1 MDGGNKKL
9 SSHRMLLAS
18 NASTT
23 QAPGR
28 KVMPAP
34 PDRPGRATLQP
45 PLPGIFP
52 SMAGLP
58 NLFGWI
64 DPHRE
69 RVRSFLR
76 FLARRF
82 IEDRCFD
89 SAATLAYATLF
100 AAVPL
105 AAVVFGI
112 VSMFPIYENW
122 VEDLTRFIFA
132 NFMPTA
138 ADSVASFLAEAAGNA
153 RTLSA
158 VGAITVLLTALL
170 TLSRIEDTFN
180 RIWRVSAPRR
190 ALSRLL
196 IYWAAMTLL
205 PLLAVAS
212 FAVSSYLTSL
222 PLLADEAQHGILL
235 RVLPVGL
242 ELLTFTLAYR
252 LIPNRTVVFRHTL
265 IAGALATLLFEL
277 AKWGFALYLTRANY
291 QALYGAIA
299 VVPIFLIWLYV
310 SWVVVLLG
318 ASLAASLSAFR
329 YQPAQQ
335 RLPAGFELYGLLRL
349 LGRFSQAQGTGSSL
363 HTAHLQQLEPSIS
376 DDVLMHL
383 LAALSE
389 ARVIQRLDDGGYAL
403 VRDLNH
409 LPLAELYESAALR
422 IPLTQAPLPDGGD
435 ASGRRAAAELEALR
449 APLRERM
456 RRSVAQ
462 ILNGLE
468 E

>member
-1 MDGGNKKL
+1 
-9 SSHRMLLAS
+9 
-18 NASTT
+18 
-23 QAPGR
+23 
-28 KVMPAP
+28 
-34 PDRPGRATLQP
+34 
-45 PLPGIFP
+45 
-52 SMAGLP
+52 MAGLP
-58 NLFGWI
+58 HHFGWI

-122 VEDLTRFIFA
+122 VEDLTRFVFA
-132 NFMPTA
+132 NFMPSA
-138 ADSVASFLAEAAGNA
+138 ADSVSGFLAEAAGNA
-153 RTLSA
+153 RALSA
-158 VGAITVLLTALL
+158 VGAITVLATALL
-170 TLSRIEDTFN
+170 ALSRIEDTFN
-180 RIWRVSAPRR
+180 RIWRVSTPRR

-205 PLLAVAS
+205 PLLTVAS
-212 FAVSSYLTSL
+212 FAVSSFLVSL
-222 PLLADEAQHGILL
+222 PLLAGEAQHGLL
-235 RVLPVGL
+235 RWLPVAL
-242 ELLTFTLAYR
+242 ELVAFTLAYR

-265 IAGALATLLFEL
+265 IAGALATTMFEL

-299 VVPIFLIWLYV
+299 VIPIFLIWLYV

-329 YQPAQQ
+329 FQPAQQ

-363 HTAHLQQLEPSIS
+363 HTAQLQQLEPSIS
-376 DDVLMHL
+376 DDALMHL
-383 LAALSE
+383 LAALSG
-389 ARVIQRLDDGGYAL
+389 ARVIQRMDDGGYAL
-403 VRDLNH
+403 VRDLDH
-409 LPLAELYESAALR
+409 LPLGELYEGAALR
-422 IPLTQAPLPDGGD
+422 IPLALAPLPDGGD
-435 ASGRRAAAELEALR
+435 ACGRRAAAELEALR

-462 ILNGLE
+462 VLSGSE

>member
-1 MDGGNKKL
+1 MAFL
-9 SSHRMLLAS
+9 SSVS
-18 NASTT
+18 
-23 QAPGR
+23 
-28 KVMPAP
+28 
-34 PDRPGRATLQP
+34 
-45 PLPGIFP
+45 
-52 SMAGLP
+52 
-58 NLFGWI
+58 GWI
-64 DPHRE
+64 DTHRE

-132 NFMPTA
+132 NFMPSA
-138 ADSVASFLAEAAGNA
+138 ADSVAGFLAEAAGNA
-153 RTLSA
+153 RALSG
-158 VGAITVLLTALL
+158 VGAITVLVTALL

-180 RIWRVSAPRR
+180 RIWRVSTPRR

-212 FAVSSYLTSL
+212 FAVSSYLASL
-222 PLLADEAQHGILL
+222 PLLAGQAQHGLVL
-235 RVLPVGL
+235 RWLPVGL
-242 ELLTFTLAYR
+242 ELVAFTLAYR
-252 LIPNRTVVFRHTL
+252 LIPNRSVSFRHTL
-265 IAGALATLLFEL
+265 VAGALATALFEL

-299 VVPIFLIWLYV
+299 VIPIFLIWLYV

-318 ASLAASLSAFR
+318 ASFAASLSAFR
-329 YQPAQQ
+329 YLPAQQ
-335 RLPAGFELYGLLRL
+335 RLPKGFEIYGLLRL
-349 LGRFSQAQGTGSSL
+349 LGRFAQAQGTGSSL
-363 HTAHLQQLEPSIS
+363 HTAQLQQLEPAIA
-376 DDVLMHL
+376 DDALMHL
-383 LAALSE
+383 LGALVQ
-389 ARVIQRLDDGGYAL
+389 ARVVQRLEDGGYAL
-403 VRDLNH
+403 VRDLDH

-422 IPLTQAPLPDGGD
+422 IPLAQAALPDGAD
-435 ASGRRAAAELEALR
+435 ALGQRALAELEALR

-462 ILNGLE
+462 VLE
-468 E
+468 DPEG

>member
-1 MDGGNKKL
+1 
-9 SSHRMLLAS
+9 
-18 NASTT
+18 
-23 QAPGR
+23 
-28 KVMPAP
+28 
-34 PDRPGRATLQP
+34 
-45 PLPGIFP
+45 
-52 SMAGLP
+52 MAGLP

-252 LIPNRTVVFRHTL
+252 LIPNRTVVFR
-265 IAGALATLLFEL
+265 
-277 AKWGFALYLTRANY
+277 
-291 QALYGAIA
+291 
-299 VVPIFLIWLYV
+299 
-310 SWVVVLLG
+310 
-318 ASLAASLSAFR
+318 
-329 YQPAQQ
+329 
-335 RLPAGFELYGLLRL
+335 
-349 LGRFSQAQGTGSSL
+349 
-363 HTAHLQQLEPSIS
+363 
-376 DDVLMHL
+376 
-383 LAALSE
+383 
-389 ARVIQRLDDGGYAL
+389 
-403 VRDLNH
+403 
-409 LPLAELYESAALR
+409 
-422 IPLTQAPLPDGGD
+422 
-435 ASGRRAAAELEALR
+435 
-449 APLRERM
+449 
-456 RRSVAQ
+456 
-462 ILNGLE
+462 
-468 E
+468 

>member
-1 MDGGNKKL
+1 MAF
-9 SSHRMLLAS
+9 LAHFTDWFD
-18 NASTT
+18 A
-23 QAPGR
+23 R
-28 KVMPAP
+28 
-34 PDRPGRATLQP
+34 
-45 PLPGIFP
+45 
-52 SMAGLP
+52 
-58 NLFGWI
+58 
-64 DPHRE
+64 RE
-69 RVRSFLR
+69 RVHSFLR

-105 AAVVFGI
+105 AAVVFGV

-122 VEDLTRFIFA
+122 VEDLTRFVFA
-132 NFMPTA
+132 NFMPAA
-138 ADSVASFLAEAAGNA
+138 ADSVAEFLAEAAGNA
-153 RTLSA
+153 RALSG
-158 VGAITVLLTALL
+158 VGAITVLVTALL

-180 RIWRVSAPRR
+180 RIWRVSTPRR

-212 FAVSSYLTSL
+212 FAVSSYLASL
-222 PLLADEAQHGILL
+222 PLLADEAQHGFLF

-242 ELLTFTLAYR
+242 ELVAFTLAYR
-252 LIPNRTVVFRHTL
+252 LIPNRTVVFSHTL
-265 IAGALATLLFEL
+265 VAGLLATVLFEL

-299 VVPIFLIWLYV
+299 VIPIFLIWLYV

-318 ASLAASLSAFR
+318 ASFAASLSAFR

-349 LGRFSQAQGTGSSL
+349 LGRLAQAQGTGSSL
-363 HTAHLQQLEPSIS
+363 QIAQLQQLEPSIG

-383 LAALSE
+383 LGTLGE
-389 ARVIQRLDDGGYAL
+389 ARVIQRLEDGGYAL
-403 VRDLNH
+403 VRDLDH
-409 LPLAELYESAALR
+409 LPMAELYENAALR
-422 IPLTQAPLPDGGD
+422 IPLQQMVLPDGKD
-435 ASGRRAAAELEALR
+435 ALGRHALAELDALR

-456 RRSVAQ
+456 ARSVAQ
-462 ILNGLE
+462 VLSGSKE
-468 E
+468 

>member
-1 MDGGNKKL
+1 MNPL
-9 SSHRMLLAS
+9 SPLA
-18 NASTT
+18 A
-23 QAPGR
+23 
-28 KVMPAP
+28 
-34 PDRPGRATLQP
+34 
-45 PLPGIFP
+45 
-52 SMAGLP
+52 
-58 NLFGWI
+58 WI
-64 DPHRE
+64 EPQRE
-69 RVRSFLR
+69 RVRAFLR
-76 FLARRF
+76 FLTRRF

-112 VSMFPIYENW
+112 VSMFPIYQSW
-122 VEDLTRFIFA
+122 VEDLTRFVFA
-132 NFMPTA
+132 NFMPSA
-138 ADSVASFLAEAAGNA
+138 ADSVAGFLSEAAGNA
-153 RTLSA
+153 RALSG
-158 VGAITVLLTALL
+158 VGAITVLATALL

-180 RIWRVSAPRR
+180 RIWRVTTPRR

-212 FAVSSYLTSL
+212 FAVSSYLASL
-222 PLLADEAQHGILL
+222 PLLGGADRHGLLL
-235 RVLPVGL
+235 RWLPVGL
-242 ELLTFTLAYR
+242 ELMAFTLAYR
-252 LIPNRTVVFRHTL
+252 LIPNRTVALRHTL
-265 IAGALATLLFEL
+265 IAGALATALFEL

-299 VVPIFLIWLYV
+299 VIPIFLIWLYV

-349 LGRFSQAQGTGSSL
+349 LGRLSQAQGSGSSL
-363 HTAHLQQLEPSIS
+363 QTAQLQQLEPSIS
-376 DDVLMHL
+376 DDALMRL
-383 LAALSE
+383 LAALAQ
-389 ARVIQRLDDGGYAL
+389 ARVIQRLEDGGYAL
-403 VRDLNH
+403 VRDLDH

-422 IPLTQAPLPDGGD
+422 VPLAQAPLPDAGD
-435 ASGRRAAAELEALR
+435 ACGRRALAELEALR

-456 RRSVAQ
+456 QRSVAQ
-462 ILNGLE
+462 VLAGME
-468 E
+468 Q